1 MRNIFRYIVTLLFAC
16 ASFGSMAVAQTTATD
31 SVANY
36 DDQIMLI
43 SENETATDNAEVI
56 MLEEDDT
63 LSVSGSLGDFFGE
76 TGIAK
81 IILGWAEGNW
91 RYLVMIA
98 VGCLLLYLAI
108 VKQFEPL
115 LLLPIA
121 MGMILTNIPGAGMF
135 HSELFAGGHVHWA
148 EMAENAGLLDY
159 LYLGVKLGIYPCLIF
174 VGVGAMTDFG
184 PLLANPKSLL
194 LGAAAQIGIFVTF
207 ICAIAMGFSPE
218 QAASIGIIGGADG
231 PTAIFLTSKLA
242 PELLGPIAVAA
253 YSYMAL
259 VPVIQPPI
267 MRALTTKK
275 EREIEM
281 KQLRTPSKTE
291 KIIFPI
297 MVIIVVTLILPSA
310 ASLIGCLMLGN
321 LMKECGVV
329 DRLAKTVQNEL
340 MNIVT
345 IFLGITVGATA
356 TAEAFLNVQTLM
368 ILAVGIV
375 AFAMG
380 SAGGVL
386 LAKFMNL
393 FTKEKINPLIGSAGV
408 SAVPMAARVSQ
419 NVGQEAN
426 PSNFLLMHAM
436 GPNVAGVIG
445 SAVAAGILLSFLG

>member
-1 MRNIFRYIVTLLFAC
+1 
-16 ASFGSMAVAQTTATD
+16 
-31 SVANY
+31 
-36 DDQIMLI
+36 
-43 SENETATDNAEVI
+43 
-56 MLEEDDT
+56 
-63 LSVSGSLGDFFGE
+63 
-76 TGIAK
+76 
-81 IILGWAEGNW
+81 
-91 RYLVMIA
+91 
-98 VGCLLLYLAI
+98 
-108 VKQFEPL
+108 
-115 LLLPIA
+115 
-121 MGMILTNIPGAGMF
+121 
-135 HSELFAGGHVHWA
+135 
-148 EMAENAGLLDY
+148 
-159 LYLGVKLGIYPCLIF
+159 
-174 VGVGAMTDFG
+174 MTDFG

-242 PELLGPIAVAA
+242 PDLLGPIAVAA

-281 KQLRTPSKTE
+281 KQLRTVSKTE

-297 MVIIVVTLILPSA
+297 VVIIVVTLILPSA

-356 TAEAFLNVQTLM
+356 TAEAFLNWQTLM